1 MDKQRLTPC
10 LLTVQHVRSGDSQ
23 ELTWHRK
30 ASPPSSPG
38 PSSTLGPLYPFGTT
52 PGAGRPAARARQAD
66 GDEAALLPRRSNQ
79 RGRPRTSEQTS
90 SQGVQTQTQTR
101 EDQGGTE
108 GTGAERVGANGGAPL
123 PQEATSKDRRIRDR
137 EGTQIKTRGPY
148 KQASRDGTT
157 TLQRQPKGRRGNA
170 NRQELY
176 PKQCNSDQ
184 KQDPSL
190 GPEPRPMPK
199 RGPELRSLPSQ
210 P

>member
-1 MDKQRLTPC
+1 MKQHYCRDDQTK
-10 LLTVQHVRSGDSQ
+10 G
-23 ELTWHRK
+23 EG
-30 ASPPSSPG
+30 PG
-38 PSSTLGPLYPFGTT
+38 PASRHQSSVF
-52 PGAGRPAARARQAD
+52 
-66 GDEAALLPRRSNQ
+66 
-79 RGRPRTSEQTS
+79 RPRPRLGKIKAEP
-90 SQGVQTQTQTR
+90 R
-101 EDQGGTE
+101 
-108 GTGAERVGANGGAPL
+108 AERVGANGGAPL

-199 RGPELRSLPSQ
+199 RGPELRSLPSRGATETE
-210 P
+210 PLG